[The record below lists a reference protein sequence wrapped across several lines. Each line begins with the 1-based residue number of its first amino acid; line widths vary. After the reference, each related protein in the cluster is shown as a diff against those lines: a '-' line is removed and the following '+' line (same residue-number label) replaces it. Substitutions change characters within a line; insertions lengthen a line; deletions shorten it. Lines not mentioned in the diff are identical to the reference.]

1 MKNIRLKSQIKKS
14 IGLAILFFSV
24 LFTAQPPVPPGGGYG
39 PTGPGAPNEV
49 PIDLYDTALLGLG
62 IVMAAAVL
70 VYYRKKIKVVK
81 Q

>member
-1 MKNIRLKSQIKKS
+1 MKNIRLKSLIVKS
-14 IGLAILFFSV
+14 IGLGILFFAV

-49 PIDLYDTALLGLG
+49 PIDLYDTALLGVG

>member
-1 MKNIRLKSQIKKS
+1 MKNIRLKSLIVKS
-14 IGLAILFFSV
+14 IGLGILFFSV

-49 PIDLYDTALLGLG
+49 PIDLYDTALLGVG

>member
-1 MKNIRLKSQIKKS
+1 MKS
-14 IGLAILFFSV
+14 IGLGILLFSV

-49 PIDLYDTALLGLG
+49 PIDLYDTALLGVG

>member
-1 MKNIRLKSQIKKS
+1 MKNIRLKSLIVKS
-14 IGLAILFFSV
+14 IGLGILFFTN

-49 PIDLYDTALLGLG
+49 PIDLYDTALLSVG

-70 VYYRKKIKVVK
+70 VYYKKRMKIVK
-81 Q
+81 

>member
-1 MKNIRLKSQIKKS
+1 MKNIRLKSLIVKS

-39 PTGPGAPNEV
+39 PTGPGAPNEG
-49 PIDLYDTALLGLG
+49 PIDLYDTALLGVG

>member
-39 PTGPGAPNEV
+39 PTGPGAPSQV

-70 VYYRKKIKVVK
+70 FYYRKRMKIVK
-81 Q
+81 

>member
-49 PIDLYDTALLGLG
+49 PIDLYDTALLGVG

-70 VYYRKKIKVVK
+70 VYYKKVVK

>member
-1 MKNIRLKSQIKKS
+1 MKS
-14 IGLAILFFSV
+14 IGLGILFFSV

-62 IVMAAAVL
+62 VVMAAAVL
-70 VYYRKKIKVVK
+70 IYYKKRMKIVK
-81 Q
+81 

>member
-70 VYYRKKIKVVK
+70 IYYKKRMKIVK
-81 Q
+81 

>member
-1 MKNIRLKSQIKKS
+1 M
-14 IGLAILFFSV
+14 GLAILFFSV

-49 PIDLYDTALLGLG
+49 PIDLYDTALLGVG

-70 VYYRKKIKVVK
+70 VYYKKRMKIVK
-81 Q
+81 

>member
-14 IGLAILFFSV
+14 IGLGILLFSV

-49 PIDLYDTALLGLG
+49 PIDLYDTALLGVG

-70 VYYRKKIKVVK
+70 VYYKKRMKIVK
-81 Q
+81 

>member
-49 PIDLYDTALLGLG
+49 PIDLYDTALLGVG

-70 VYYRKKIKVVK
+70 VYYKKRIKIVK
-81 Q
+81 

>member
-14 IGLAILFFSV
+14 IGLAILLFSV

-49 PIDLYDTALLGLG
+49 PIDLYDTALLGVG

-70 VYYRKKIKVVK
+70 IYYKKRMKIVK
-81 Q
+81 

>member
-14 IGLAILFFSV
+14 IGLVILLFSV

-49 PIDLYDTALLGLG
+49 PIDLYDTALLGVG

-70 VYYRKKIKVVK
+70 VYYKKRMKIVK
-81 Q
+81 

>member
-49 PIDLYDTALLGLG
+49 PIDLYDTALLGVG

-70 VYYRKKIKVVK
+70 IYYKKRIKIVK
-81 Q
+81 

>member
-49 PIDLYDTALLGLG
+49 PIDLYDTALLGVG

-70 VYYRKKIKVVK
+70 VYYKKRMK
-81 Q
+81 

>member
-24 LFTAQPPVPPGGGYG
+24 LFTAQPPVPPGGGFG

-49 PIDLYDTALLGLG
+49 PIDLYDTALLSVG

>member
-14 IGLAILFFSV
+14 IGLVILLFSV

-49 PIDLYDTALLGLG
+49 PIDLYDTALLGVG

>member
-49 PIDLYDTALLGLG
+49 PIDLYDTALLGVG

-70 VYYRKKIKVVK
+70 VYYRKRMKIVK
-81 Q
+81 

>member
-1 MKNIRLKSQIKKS
+1 MKNIRLKSLIVKS
-14 IGLAILFFSV
+14 IGLGILFFAV

-49 PIDLYDTALLGLG
+49 PIDLYDTALLGVG
-62 IVMAAAVL
+62 IVMAVAVL